1 MEKLTREMVR
11 KELLEIYGDLITEEE
26 INKCIECVVY
36 HKCGNCPFIDDCGVM
51 GATWLMVDRYKV
63 ID

>member
-26 INKCIECVVY
+26 INRCIECVVY
-36 HKCGNCPFIDDCGVM
+36 HKCVNCDFIDDCAVQ
-51 GATWLMVDRYKV
+51 GATWLMVDKYKV
-63 ID
+63 VD

>member
-26 INKCIECVVY
+26 INRCIECVVY
-36 HKCGNCPFIDDCGVM
+36 HNCVNCDFIDDCAV
-51 GATWLMVDRYKV
+51 ADKYKV